1 MENLQEKIE
10 RVRGL
15 LEELIEL
22 LNREN
27 EQNWIRGVNAA
38 YRKVVEI
45 DAPLDEKDFDNARS
59 VFLSM
64 TAGGRGFSEYYISS
78 EDQNEQ
84 IRRNIPLDNLRKK
97 LWEEFTN

>member
-38 YRKVVEI
+38 YRKVIEV
-45 DAPLDEKDFDNARS
+45 DAPLDENDFDNARS

-97 LWEEFTN
+97 LWEEFST